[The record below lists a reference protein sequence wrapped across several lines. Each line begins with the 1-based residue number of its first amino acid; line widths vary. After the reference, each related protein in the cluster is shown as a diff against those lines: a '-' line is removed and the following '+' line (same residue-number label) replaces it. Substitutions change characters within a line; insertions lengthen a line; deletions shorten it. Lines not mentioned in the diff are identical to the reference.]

1 MKRFRLAL
9 SFLTTLPVSP
19 DGQAKPGDLGW
30 AAVWFP
36 IVGLVIGLILSA
48 LGYGL
53 AQIFPIPL
61 AGGLVTA
68 AWALLTGALHLDGL
82 ADCCDGLFPAVSR
95 ERRLKIL
102 RDPHLGSFGAAG
114 LALFLILKTA
124 AVSAVIQSSA
134 VVWPWQPLLGLS
146 LAPVLARWL
155 ILPVGRQPLARSGG
169 LGSEFS
175 LGLKSRDVVLAAPLP
190 LLLVLASGWRGLLA
204 ATLAALAS
212 FGAVRLALS
221 RLDGITG
228 DVLGLVVEL
237 SELMVLLAFSVNLP
251 V

>member
-9 SFLTTLPVSP
+9 SFLTTLPVRP
-19 DGQAKPGDLGW
+19 DGEARPGDLGW

-36 IVGLVIGLILSA
+36 AVGLVIGLILAA
-48 LGYGL
+48 LAYGL
-53 AQIFPIPL
+53 ERIFPSLL
-61 AGGLVTA
+61 AGALVVA

-82 ADCCDGLFPAVSR
+82 ADCCDGLLPAVSR
-95 ERRLKIL
+95 ERRLEIL

-114 LALFLILKTA
+114 LALFLILKVA
-124 AVSAVIQSSA
+124 AVSAVIQSA
-134 VVWPWQPLLGLS
+134 ATWPLQPLLALT

-175 LGLKSRDVVLAAPLP
+175 LGLKSRDVILAAVLP
-190 LLLVLASGWRGLLA
+190 LLLVLLSGWRGLLA
-204 ATLAALAS
+204 VVLAALAAL
-212 FGAVRLALS
+212 GAVRLALS
-221 RLDGITG
+221 RLNGITG

-237 SELMVLLAFSVNLP
+237 SELMVLLAFSVQFP
-251 V
+251 I